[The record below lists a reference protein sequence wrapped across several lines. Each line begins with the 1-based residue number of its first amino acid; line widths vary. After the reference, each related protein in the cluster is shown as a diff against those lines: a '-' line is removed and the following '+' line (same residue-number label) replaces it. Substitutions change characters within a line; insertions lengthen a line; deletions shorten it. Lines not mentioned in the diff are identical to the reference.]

1 MPDLEPSSDDRRWL
15 EHAVELSR
23 RCPPSATFRAGSVI
37 VGGDGEILAEG
48 FSHDVDAIC
57 HAEESALQ
65 RAEGDPRLAE
75 ATIYSTLEPCS
86 KRASRPRTCTQLII
100 DAGIPRVVFAMREP
114 SVFVDCEGAEQLR
127 AAGLTVVEMPELSD
141 QVRAV
146 NAHLLDR

>member
-1 MPDLEPSSDDRRWL
+1 MHEHEPSFDDRRWL

-23 RCPPSATFRAGSVI
+23 RCPPSATFRVGSVI
-37 VGGDGEILAEG
+37 VGRDGEILAEG
-48 FSHDVDAIC
+48 YSHDVDTVC

-65 RAEGDPRLAE
+65 RAQGDPRLAA

-114 SVFVDCEGAEQLR
+114 SIFVDCEGAELLR
-127 AAGLTVVEMPELSD
+127 AAGLTVVEMPELSE

-146 NAHLLDR
+146 NSHLIDS